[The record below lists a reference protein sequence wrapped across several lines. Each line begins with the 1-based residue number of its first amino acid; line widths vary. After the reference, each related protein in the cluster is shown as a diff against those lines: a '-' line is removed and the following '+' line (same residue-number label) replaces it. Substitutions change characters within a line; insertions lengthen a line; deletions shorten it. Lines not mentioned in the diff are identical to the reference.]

1 MNATKYDVTQAI
13 ELLHNCV
20 SRQISDQGL
29 SWLKEKRNQIAQK
42 ATQRVFYTTFSGV
55 PRYTGKQQLILSTE
69 DLLAAETIRPGWN
82 PQHWSVDQAT
92 RTLIVLSLPHA
103 DVEKYL
109 WILEQVFTTA
119 DVGELIALY
128 QSLPLLPHPEKHCA
142 RAAEG
147 VRSNMTT
154 VFNAV
159 ALRNPYPAD
168 YFDDLAWN
176 QMILKAVFVGSPLYR
191 IQGSDRRANPKLA
204 KMLVDYARER
214 WAAKRSVTPE
224 LWRFVGYSETELQAL
239 ARVLQADDT
248 VQQEAAALAC
258 AQSPLPQA
266 QELLARYPNL
276 QAAIH
281 RGDLTW
287 TSFNRDRLEA
297 LRVREASRREAQSP
311 QR

>member
-1 MNATKYDVTQAI
+1 MKSATNYDVTQVTK
-13 ELLHNCV
+13 LLHNCL
-20 SRQISDQGL
+20 SRQISHTSL
-29 SWLKEKRNQIAQK
+29 SWLAEKRNQIAQG
-42 ATQRVFYTTFSGV
+42 ATQRVFYTTFSAV
-55 PRYTGKQQLILSTE
+55 PRYLGKKSLALSAE
-69 DLLAAETIRPGWN
+69 DLLAAQTIHPGWN
-82 PQHWSVDQAT
+82 PQHWSVDQAG
-92 RTLIVLSLPHA
+92 RALVVLSLPYA

-119 DVGELIALY
+119 DVRELVALY

-159 ALRNPYPAD
+159 ALRNPYPAE

-176 QMILKAVFVGSPLYR
+176 QMILKAVFVGSPLYL
-191 IQGSDRRANPKLA
+191 IQGSDRRANPELA
-204 KMLVDYARER
+204 KMLVDYVRER

-224 LWRFVGYSETELQAL
+224 LWRFVGYSEQELQAL
-239 ARVLQADDT
+239 AKVLTEDDII
-248 VQQEAAALAC
+248 QQEAAALAC

-281 RGDLTW
+281 HGNLTW
-287 TSFNRDRLEA
+287 SSFSRDRLGA
-297 LRVREASRREAQSP
+297 DVGN
-311 QR
+311 

>member
-1 MNATKYDVTQAI
+1 MKSATNYDLTKAI
-13 ELLHNCV
+13 KLLHNCL
-20 SRQISDQGL
+20 SRQISHTSL
-29 SWLKEKRNQIAQK
+29 SWLEEKRNQIAQG
-42 ATQRVFYTTFSGV
+42 ATQRVFYTTFSAV
-55 PRYTGKQQLILSTE
+55 PRYLGKKSLTLSAE
-69 DLLAAETIRPGWN
+69 DLLAADTIRAGWN
-82 PQHWSVDQAT
+82 PQHWSVDQAG
-92 RTLIVLSLPHA
+92 RTLVVLSLPHI

-119 DVGELIALY
+119 DVRELIALY
-128 QSLPLLPHPEKHCA
+128 QSLPLLSYPEKHCA

-147 VRSNMTT
+147 VRSNMTN

-176 QMILKAVFVGSPLYR
+176 QMILKAVFVGSPLYLV
-191 IQGSDRRANPKLA
+191 QGGDRRANPELA

-224 LWRFVGYSETELQAL
+224 LWRFVGYSEIELQAL
-239 ARVLQADDT
+239 ARVLRADDI

-266 QELLARYPNL
+266 QELLAHYPDL

-287 TSFNRDRLEA
+287 SSFNRDRLSADE
-297 LRVREASRREAQSP
+297 
-311 QR
+311 